1 MWYLVPVW
9 CGESSRTLICHSSSG
24 KKSEF
29 PLLFS
34 SPGLI
39 CVWEESWFRPWC
51 ARGAGGWGGW
61 YILSPAGFTQS
72 KKLVSTEGNLRTHV
86 LNLQMIKLSPRE
98 EAGFAEVI
106 AGIMQAAIPVSRIL
120 GYCCFPCLL
129 CHISCLKAFDST
141 LNGGSSMLTPH
152 IIS

>member
-1 MWYLVPVW
+1 MKAELKVISFFLTHSYYRLCILKTALVV
-9 CGESSRTLICHSSSG
+9 G
-24 KKSEF
+24 
-29 PLLFS
+29 
-34 SPGLI
+34 
-39 CVWEESWFRPWC
+39 V
-51 ARGAGGWGGW
+51 AGGWGGW